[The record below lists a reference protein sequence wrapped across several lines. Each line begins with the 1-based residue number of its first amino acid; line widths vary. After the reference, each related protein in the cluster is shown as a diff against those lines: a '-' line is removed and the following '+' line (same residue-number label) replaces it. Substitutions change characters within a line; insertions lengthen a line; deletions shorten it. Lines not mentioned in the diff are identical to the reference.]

1 MSEIKVNPKEQRRA
15 DAKLLRDMLPSETM
29 AATSAEICK
38 KITNMASFG
47 LCDTILCYSPI
58 SSEVDVLD
66 IARAALERGK
76 RVGFPACDKESSDME
91 FYSVDSLDDLTE
103 DGVFGV
109 REPKKDES
117 RRITPTATTMII
129 MPGLL
134 FDMHGRRI
142 GYGGGYYDNFIRRY
156 PELFRSSLTIGVT
169 YSAFLSDTPIPYTD
183 RDVSVAIV
191 VTEKKVNFVRKIE
204 KAPKREVRK
213 RHYVP
218 LVDSEGNPISEKKRD
233 FYNAN
238 YVSKDEGKYKK
249 PDAKDIIDET

>member
-1 MSEIKVNPKEQRRA
+1 MSEINENPKAQRRE
-15 DAKLLRDMLPSETM
+15 DAKLLRSMIPLETR
-29 AATSAEICK
+29 AAFSKEICK

-47 LCDTILCYSPI
+47 LCDTILCYSPTI
-58 SSEVDVLD
+58 SEVDVLD
-66 IARAALERGK
+66 IARAALARGK
-76 RVGFPACDKESSDME
+76 TVGFPACNKESGDME
-91 FYSVDSLDDLTE
+91 FYKVDSLDELTE

-109 REPKKDES
+109 KEPKKDES
-117 RRITPTATTMII
+117 RRIVPTPTTMII

-142 GYGGGYYDNFIRRY
+142 GYGGGYYDTYIRRY
-156 PELFRSSLTIGVT
+156 PTLFRSSLTIGVT

-204 KAPKREVRK
+204 KSPKREVRQ

-218 LVDSEGNPISEKKRD
+218 LLDSDGNPAATQKRE

-238 YVSKDEGKYKK
+238 FISREEGKYKK
-249 PDAKDIIDET
+249 PDAKDIINET

>member
-1 MSEIKVNPKEQRRA
+1 MSEKINPKEQRRA
-15 DAKLLRDMLPSETM
+15 DARALRDALPKEMRAEASR
-29 AATSAEICK
+29 EICK

-47 LCDTILCYSPI
+47 LCDVILCYSPI
-58 SSEVDVLD
+58 SSEVDVLE
-66 IARAALERGK
+66 IADAALKRGK
-76 RVGFPACDKESSDME
+76 TVGFPVCDSESGDME
-91 FYSVDSLDDLTE
+91 FYRVDSLEELSM

-109 REPKKDES
+109 KEPKKEES
-117 RRITPTATTMII
+117 RLITPTTSTMII

-142 GYGGGYYDNFIRRY
+142 GYGGGYYDNYIRRY
-156 PELFRSSLTIGVT
+156 NELFTSSLTIGVT

-204 KAPKREVRK
+204 KSPKRQVRK
-213 RHYVP
+213 RHYIP
-218 LVDSEGNPISEKKRD
+218 LVDNDGNPVEPKKRD

-238 YVSKDEGKYKK
+238 YISPDEGKYKK
-249 PDAKDIIDET
+249 PKAKDVT